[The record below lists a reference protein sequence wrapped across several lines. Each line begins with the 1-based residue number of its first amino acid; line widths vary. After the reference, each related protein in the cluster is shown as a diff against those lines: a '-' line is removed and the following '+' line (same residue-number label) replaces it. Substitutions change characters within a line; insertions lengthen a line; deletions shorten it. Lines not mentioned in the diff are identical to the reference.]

1 MTENVHAD
9 TPEGVRP
16 TVDELLRQML
26 EDRWNTFAREL
37 LRVRRK
43 GTEEA
48 VHDVRVATRRLI
60 AFLDL
65 VSAFVTPAAVH
76 KLRRQPRVLLKAL
89 NALRDVQVQR
99 LGVKEFWGTFPILR
113 LYDASLRRRERSLG
127 EEAARAFKAFPLQQM
142 EAAVG
147 RLDADVQRVF
157 DGPALRRSGWHLMTG
172 TAAASFGRAVER
184 RRSIRQDRPETL
196 HRFRV
201 AFKKFRYTIE
211 MLGPAFPWVDEG
223 LHKAMNRY
231 QTVLGEIQDVEVLA
245 ADLRSYARRRRVSK
259 AVGGGS
265 LLPVFRMLANRRAE
279 LLRQFRQSADDLYR
293 FWEPPTVPEEQA

>member
-1 MTENVHAD
+1 MTENVLAEA
-9 TPEGVRP
+9 PAGLRP
-16 TVDELLRQML
+16 AVDELLRQML
-26 EDRWNTFAREL
+26 EDRWQTFAREL

-43 GTEEA
+43 RTEEG

-60 AFLDL
+60 AYLDL
-65 VSAFVTPAAVH
+65 VSAFVTPAAVR
-76 KLRRQPRVLLKAL
+76 KLRRQARVLLKAL

-99 LGVKEFWGTFPILR
+99 LGVKGLWETFPILR
-113 LYDASLRRRERSLG
+113 LYDVSLRRRERTLG
-127 EEAARAFKAFPLQQM
+127 EEASGAFRAFPLRQM
-142 EAAVG
+142 EASVG

-245 ADLRSYARRRRVSK
+245 ADLRSYARRRRVGK
-259 AVGGGS
+259 AEGGGS

-279 LLRQFRQSADDLYR
+279 LLRRFRQTADDLYT
-293 FWEPPTVPEEQA
+293 FWEPTTIPEEPA

>member
-1 MTENVHAD
+1 MTENVHPDA
-9 TPEGVRP
+9 PEGVRP

-26 EDRWNTFAREL
+26 EDRWSTFAREL

-65 VSAFVTPAAVH
+65 AAAFVTPGAVH
-76 KLRRQPRVLLKAL
+76 KLRRQARVLLKAL

-99 LGVKEFWGTFPILR
+99 LGVKGFWVTFPILR

-127 EEAARAFKAFPLQQM
+127 NEASGAFKAFPLQQM

-184 RRSIRQDRPETL
+184 RRSIRRDRPETL

-223 LHKAMNRY
+223 LHKTMNRY

-245 ADLRSYARRRRVSK
+245 AGLRSYARRRRVGK
-259 AVGGGS
+259 AEGGGS

-293 FWEPPTVPEEQA
+293 FWEPTTIPEEQA